1 MVLCNYG
8 KINGRYLIGLSTL
21 FSQSFLLDVGQEME
35 SQQREKKNDKCDE
48 NNSDTTENKSVIELG
63 DEIDIKL
70 DGKETVD
77 NQRND
82 KWENINSY
90 ASEEEI
96 SFGVGDDKEIVQT
109 QRNTNLYSKLEL
121 YDYID
126 HDQMINALD
135 DENKVDTGESNDQNL
150 NLEIF
155 EKWMVKIFPPNLK
168 LNFWKLS
175 NYSDNDNISNEATYA
190 RLIIILIFITV
201 VLCFITFGQLIW
213 ILVLSRSPIV
223 VQPFIPKG
231 NNPFCK

>member
-1 MVLCNYG
+1 M
-8 KINGRYLIGLSTL
+8 

-135 DENKVDTGESNDQNL
+135 DENKVDAGESNDQNL

-155 EKWMVKIFPPNLK
+155 EKWMVKIFPPNL
-168 LNFWKLS
+168 N
-175 NYSDNDNISNEATYA
+175 A